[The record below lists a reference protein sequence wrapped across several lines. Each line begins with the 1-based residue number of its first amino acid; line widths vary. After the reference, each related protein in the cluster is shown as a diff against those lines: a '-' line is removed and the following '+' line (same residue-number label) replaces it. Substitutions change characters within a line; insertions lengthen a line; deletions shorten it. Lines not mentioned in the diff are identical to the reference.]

1 VDQKHS
7 ILQTIKKIK
16 ILFEKKKK
24 LRKDKGKM
32 RSKLLMDQQI
42 LEEFKRRS
50 EENNAYYQEQVD
62 EINENIEKKDEFI
75 KQYEKKFNEVEIYVQ
90 KQSRQGKNPQFDY
103 LIGFEILPFIY
114 ANNSVNLSKKQ
125 LADEL
130 RNVKID
136 LNNILKE
143 NVQLKKRDENI
154 EVTEE
159 NNTEK
164 QNKLKKMI
172 IKQYQTRINFLE
184 TNNDLLK
191 NKLNNLRSKGE
202 NINFLNMDLNNKIK
216 FESNK
221 KMKKE

>member
-1 VDQKHS
+1 ML
-7 ILQTIKKIK
+7 IIKNKWMKLMK
-16 ILFEKKKK
+16 ILK
-24 LRKDKGKM
+24 
-32 RSKLLMDQQI
+32 
-42 LEEFKRRS
+42 
-50 EENNAYYQEQVD
+50 
-62 EINENIEKKDEFI
+62 KKDEFI

-164 QNKLKKMI
+164 QNKLK
-172 IKQYQTRINFLE
+172 
-184 TNNDLLK
+184 ND
-191 NKLNNLRSKGE
+191 N
-202 NINFLNMDLNNKIK
+202 
-216 FESNK
+216 
-221 KMKKE
+221 

>member
-1 VDQKHS
+1 
-7 ILQTIKKIK
+7 
-16 ILFEKKKK
+16 
-24 LRKDKGKM
+24 M

-164 QNKLKKMI
+164 QNKLKMI

-221 KMKKE
+221 NEKKNEN

>member
-1 VDQKHS
+1 
-7 ILQTIKKIK
+7 LKKR
-16 ILFEKKKK
+16 KK

-164 QNKLKKMI
+164 QNKLK
-172 IKQYQTRINFLE
+172 
-184 TNNDLLK
+184 ND
-191 NKLNNLRSKGE
+191 N
-202 NINFLNMDLNNKIK
+202 
-216 FESNK
+216 
-221 KMKKE
+221 